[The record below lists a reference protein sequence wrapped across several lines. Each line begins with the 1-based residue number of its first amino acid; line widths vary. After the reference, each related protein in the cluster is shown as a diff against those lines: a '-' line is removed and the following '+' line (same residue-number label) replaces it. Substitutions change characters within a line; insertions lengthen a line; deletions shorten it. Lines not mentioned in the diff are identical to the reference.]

1 MYDAKKDPKDN
12 LNTIN
17 KFNSIIDR
25 GFYNG
30 TSYNL
35 VYNKTCY
42 IPKENIIT
50 EINNGLEWYWF

>member
-25 GFYNG
+25 CFYNG

-50 EINNGLEWYWF
+50 EINNGLE